1 MSDSI
6 PPLLKTSLSD
16 KVVDLVM
23 SCVDNDSNL
32 DKEALE
38 EAFKKM
44 KYSTDPK
51 NRRYSLA
58 CNLGRHIGTNG
69 FPRCSTS
76 LITFS
81 TLLVTT
87 IACLHKILTQTKL
100 NQFRSPSKINN
111 PGVWNVLAK
120 SLKWDKG
127 KLLLEDTD
135 VPAYKRGL
143 DTDRGLW
150 LKLRNQTTIFE
161 EVYQCAAAHMKAYTK
176 ATNNPYL
183 EQQFLRRYSEH
194 KVPTKCFLNSYCGR
208 GVTGIDAHVD
218 HVKYVTVIVG
228 IEETEEDGKLN
239 PLQVEGTPVPLGAGR
254 MAAFGR
260 VSHSVPLVKRKG
272 RRITLNCFF

>member
-1 MSDSI
+1 M
-6 PPLLKTSLSD
+6 
-16 KVVDLVM
+16 VVALVM
-23 SCVDNDSNL
+23 DCVDNNSNFDRERL
-32 DKEALE
+32 KEE
-38 EAFKKM
+38 FKKLKM
-44 KYSTDPK
+44 STNPQNDK
-51 NRRYSLA
+51 WKLA
-58 CNLGRHIGTNG
+58 CNLGEHVNTNG

-87 IACLHKILTQTKL
+87 IAYLHKILTPTKL
-100 NQFRSPSKINN
+100 SQFRQASRINN

-120 SLKWDKG
+120 TLKWDGG
-127 KLLLEDTD
+127 KLLREDSD
-135 VPAYKRGL
+135 VQDYKKGL

-150 LKLRNQTTIFE
+150 LKLRKETTIFE

-183 EQQFLRRYSEH
+183 EQQFLRRYSKH

>member
-16 KVVDLVM
+16 QVVDLVM
-23 SCVDNDSNL
+23 SSVDNDSNF
-32 DKEALE
+32 DKKDLE
-38 EAFKKM
+38 EAFKKL
-44 KYSTDPK
+44 KYSTDHK

-58 CNLGRHIGTNG
+58 CNLGRHMKTNG

-87 IACLHKILTQTKL
+87 IAGLHKILTQTKL
-100 NQFRSPSKINN
+100 NQFQPPSKINN

-120 SLKWDKG
+120 TLKWDGG
-127 KLLLEDTD
+127 KLLREDSD
-135 VPAYKRGL
+135 VQDYKKGL

-150 LKLRNQTTIFE
+150 LKLRKETTIFE

-183 EQQFLRRYSEH
+183 EQQFLRRYSKH